1 MKKKKNE
8 RERERERERNNLFVW
23 EKNIY
28 KIGKSD
34 KFIVR

>member
-1 MKKKKNE
+1 MKKKKKL
-8 RERERERERNNLFVW
+8 RERERNNLFVW

-34 KFIVR
+34 KFTVKG